1 MCLTSRAFH
10 KYQSCMDKNRLLV
23 GLTLL
28 GLESLS
34 AHPRW
39 APNYQ
44 GPLLVRNKNILTGQ
58 L

>member
-1 MCLTSRAFH
+1 
-10 KYQSCMDKNRLLV
+10 MDKKRLLA

-34 AHPRW
+34 VHPRW

-44 GPLLVRNKNILTGQ
+44 GPLLVRMED
-58 L
+58 